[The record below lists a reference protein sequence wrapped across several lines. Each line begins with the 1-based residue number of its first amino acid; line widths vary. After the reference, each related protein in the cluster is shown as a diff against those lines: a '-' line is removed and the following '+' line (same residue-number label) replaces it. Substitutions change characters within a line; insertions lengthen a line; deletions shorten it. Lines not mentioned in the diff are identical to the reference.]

1 MVQLLVQVS
10 RRSCQQQKIG
20 PSVTDDTDR
29 QECIDPFGNLIKLL
43 SQVNILDSITCNMS
57 GSTNKSPNNSMQ
69 WKINLKQVICLR
81 TGKTTEEKPYRV
93 NLRSPLPRIHYY
105 QNKRLQL
112 KRILVPNTNLQ
123 LNPYPNT
130 QLDL

>member
-81 TGKTTEEKPYRV
+81 TGKPTEEKPYRV

>member
-20 PSVTDDTDR
+20 PPVTDDIDK

-43 SQVNILDSITCNMS
+43 SEVNILDSITCNMS

>member
-20 PSVTDDTDR
+20 PPVIDDIDR
-29 QECIDPFGNLIKLL
+29 QECINPFGNLIKLL
-43 SQVNILDSITCNMS
+43 SQVNILDSITCNTS

-69 WKINLKQVICLR
+69 WKINLTQVICLR

-93 NLRSPLPRIHYY
+93 NLRSPLPIIHYY

-112 KRILVPNTNLQ
+112 KGILVPNTNLQ

>member
-20 PSVTDDTDR
+20 PPVIDDIDR

-43 SQVNILDSITCNMS
+43 SQVNILDSITCNTS

-69 WKINLKQVICLR
+69 WKINLTQVICLR
-81 TGKTTEEKPYRV
+81 MRKTIEAKPHRV
-93 NLRSPLPRIHYY
+93 NLRSPFLRIHYY
-105 QNKRLQL
+105 QLQAVTSKRNFSIQYQSTVELL
-112 KRILVPNTNLQ
+112 L
-123 LNPYPNT
+123 
-130 QLDL
+130 

>member
-20 PSVTDDTDR
+20 PPVTDDTDR

-93 NLRSPLPRIHYY
+93 SLRSPLPRIHYY